1 MKRNVPAALLG
12 CSLSTLLLAGVGG
25 ALASD
30 KGDLTPI
37 EKLGSKIFFD
47 QMLSINRNQSCSSCH
62 VPEAGWVGDDSKIN
76 EAGAVYEGSIKG
88 EFGGRKPPSSAYASL
103 APIFYADFG
112 NRLLGDNDEELALD
126 PLFVGGNFW
135 DGRATGWELGNPA
148 ADQAQGPFLNPVEQA
163 LPDAACVV
171 YRVCEGK
178 YGDLFDEVWT
188 PNACNISWP
197 NDIEEVCK
205 QPNGE
210 VSLSD
215 QDRMKVDNAY
225 DRVALSVA
233 AFEGSKASNAFTS
246 KIDAHRAGRYEFTEE
261 EALGR
266 DIFRGKGLC
275 SACHVGTPGPG
286 AAPPRVTDFT
296 VDNLGVPKNPENPAS
311 IADPTWADPG
321 LEGFLSNVPGFIAY
335 ADANLGKHKVPT
347 LRNVALGSCEALEE
361 DDDDYDE
368 DEDERRKPSKE
379 DGKCIVKA
387 YMHNGYFKSLKQV
400 VHFYNTRDVKDSCE
414 SVGIVDAT
422 AEVAIANDCWP
433 APEVAENVNV
443 DELGNLGLTEAEE
456 DALVAFME
464 AMSDGYMKK

>member
-1 MKRNVPAALLG
+1 
-12 CSLSTLLLAGVGG
+12 LSTLLLAGVGG
-25 ALASD
+25 ALAKD
-30 KGDLTPI
+30 KVDLTPI
-37 EKLGSKIFFD
+37 EKLGSLIFFD
-47 QMLSINRNQSCSSCH
+47 KNLSIRRNQACATCH
-62 VPEAGWVGDDSKIN
+62 VPEAGWVGDDSAIN
-76 EAGAVYEGSIKG
+76 DAGGVYEGSIPG
-88 EFGGRKPPSSAYASL
+88 AFGDRKPPSSAYATL

-112 NRLLGDNDEELALD
+112 NRLLGDDDLELAYD

-163 LPDAACVV
+163 LPDSACVV
-171 YRVCEGK
+171 YRVCEGQ

-188 PNACNISWP
+188 PNACSITWP
-197 NDIEEVCK
+197 AEINTLCT
-205 QPNGE
+205 Q
-210 VSLSD
+210 
-215 QDRMKVDNAY
+215 KVWPDPDPVTQRAKVEAAY

-246 KIDAHRAGRYEFTEE
+246 KIDAHRAGDYEFTAE

-286 AAPPRVTDFT
+286 AAPPLFTDFT
-296 VDNLGVPKNPENPAS
+296 FDNLGVPKNPENPAS

-321 LEGFLSNVPGFIAY
+321 LEGFLSNVPGFSGY